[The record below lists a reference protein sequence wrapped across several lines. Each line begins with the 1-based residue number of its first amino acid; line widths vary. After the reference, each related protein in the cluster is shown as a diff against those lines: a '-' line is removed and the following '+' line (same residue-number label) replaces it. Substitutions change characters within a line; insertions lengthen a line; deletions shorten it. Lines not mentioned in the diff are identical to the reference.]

1 MLSEES
7 VLEISILAR
16 QGKSIRAIAAELG
29 IARNTVRR
37 YLRGERPAPEP
48 NRRGPG
54 RPRTLERYEQWLTR
68 RVEHALPHRLP
79 ATVLTRELAAM
90 GYRGTERTVRRFV
103 APLYAAAEPEPIVRY
118 ESAPGQQTQMDWGEY
133 RLDGRKVYAFVGLL
147 GASRHVY
154 VEYVES
160 MRVATLLAC
169 HERMF
174 VDFGGVTRE
183 ILYDNMRTVV
193 TQRDAYGRSK
203 HRFQDEFLELARRHG
218 FRPVLCR
225 PYRPQTKGKV
235 ERVIRY
241 IAESFFHPLV
251 TRYALE
257 GRTLSLETLNAEAT
271 LWRQGVANR
280 RVHATTGRVP
290 AEALLEER
298 AVLMA
303 AAAPPVSAPLG
314 AGADTASGSSAPRW
328 PRERL
333 QRSPREYER
342 LLEHAAADAAA

>member
-37 YLRGERPAPEP
+37 YLRGERPAQPSDG
-48 NRRGPG
+48 RGPG
-54 RPRTLERYEQWLTR
+54 RPRLLEPYERWLAE

-79 ATVLTRELAAM
+79 APVLTRELAAM
-90 GYRGTERTVRRFV
+90 GYRGTERTVRRFL
-103 APLYAAAEPEPIVRY
+103 APLYAVAEPEPIVRY

-133 RLDGRKVYAFVGLL
+133 RLEGRKLYAFVGLL
-147 GASRHVY
+147 GASRYVY
-154 VEYVES
+154 FEYVES
-160 MRVATLLAC
+160 MRVPTLIDC

-174 VDFGGVTRE
+174 ADFGGVTRE
-183 ILYDNMRTVV
+183 ILYDNMRSVV
-193 TQRDAYGRSK
+193 TRRDAYGRSR
-203 HRFQDEFLELARRHG
+203 HRFQEDFLELARRHG

-241 IAESFFHPLV
+241 IAESFFRPLL
-251 TRYALE
+251 TRYAQD
-257 GRTLSLETLNAEAT
+257 GRPLSLGTLNAEAT
-271 LWRQGVANR
+271 RWRQGVANR

-290 AEALLEER
+290 AEALEEER
-298 AVLMA
+298 AALMA
-303 AAAPPVSAPLG
+303 AAAPPPTPPLG
-314 AGADTASGSSAPRW
+314 PGANAARW
-328 PRERL
+328 PREPL
-333 QRSPREYER
+333 QRAPREYER
-342 LLEHAAADAAA
+342 LLAAATAEARAAGRSA